1 MQAMLRWR
9 QDGRIDLKVI
19 AGAVRFTPRLSLSD
33 LALSCVG
40 ATLDQEHITCPHA
53 LLTARH
59 PLLGRVHSRLAF
71 RYRFANGAAKVEAT
85 RLTVAGG
92 RGRLSGEWQRPH
104 WVLNLDLLDLDI
116 TKLTPLFKHVPRP
129 AGNPIGGLLDLKA
142 EIRGRGVYLH
152 HLRITAR
159 MRRLRVNGGAAL
171 PMPVTLMVR
180 ADRDKRGGW
189 WDIGRAQLDHP
200 GVLNLSISGTL
211 ALGWIQALPAFHIKA
226 KVLDLKAAYPL
237 YLQPLLPAGL
247 GTIETKGSLEIE
259 IGIEDRNLSDL
270 QLSLRDVFVHDR
282 SGRFWLSAV
291 GGWVKLAPHS
301 TSPVRSRVC
310 WQGGGLYRL
319 PVGAAELTLES
330 VGRTMRLI
338 HGGRLPILDG
348 ELRIEGLRME
358 DLGTRNFSVRL
369 DGILSP
375 VTLADFSRALAW
387 PLLSG
392 KLSGVIP
399 GLYYQNNRLR
409 IGGTLLVQA
418 FDGKIVVHNLRIDEL
433 FGPAPRL
440 AADILLKDL
449 ELAALTHT
457 FAFGKIEGRL
467 SGSINR
473 LHLEDWQ
480 PVYFEA
486 ELATPEQDQSRH
498 RISQRAVANLTDLGG
513 GMTTSM
519 ISRLMLQLFDEFSYD
534 RLGIKCRLYRGV
546 CEMDGLE
553 PVDGGYAIVK
563 PGLLPPWLEVKGYNR
578 AVDWEVLIARLRALR
593 HSEGARIK

>member
-1 MQAMLRWR
+1 MA
-9 QDGRIDLKVI
+9 
-19 AGAVRFTPRLSLSD
+19 
-33 LALSCVG
+33 
-40 ATLDQEHITCPHA
+40 
-53 LLTARH
+53 
-59 PLLGRVHSRLAF
+59 
-71 RYRFANGAAKVEAT
+71 
-85 RLTVAGG
+85 
-92 RGRLSGEWQRPH
+92 
-104 WVLNLDLLDLDI
+104 
-116 TKLTPLFKHVPRP
+116 
-129 AGNPIGGLLDLKA
+129 
-142 EIRGRGVYLH
+142 
-152 HLRITAR
+152 
-159 MRRLRVNGGAAL
+159 
-171 PMPVTLMVR
+171 
-180 ADRDKRGGW
+180 
-189 WDIGRAQLDHP
+189 
-200 GVLNLSISGTL
+200 
-211 ALGWIQALPAFHIKA
+211 
-226 KVLDLKAAYPL
+226 
-237 YLQPLLPAGL
+237 QPL
-247 GTIETKGSLEIE
+247 
-259 IGIEDRNLSDL
+259 
-270 QLSLRDVFVHDR
+270 
-282 SGRFWLSAV
+282 
-291 GGWVKLAPHS
+291 
-301 TSPVRSRVC
+301 
-310 WQGGGLYRL
+310 
-319 PVGAAELTLES
+319 GAAELTLES

-358 DLGTRNFSVRL
+358 NLGTRDFSVRL

-387 PLLSG
+387 PLLAGRISG
-392 KLSGVIP
+392 IIP

-418 FDGKIVVHNLRIDEL
+418 FDGKIVVHNLHIDEL

-486 ELATPEQDQSRH
+486 ELATPEQDPSRH

-578 AVDWEVLIARLRALR
+578 AVDWEVLIGRLRALR
-593 HSEGARIK
+593 HREGARIK

>member
-1 MQAMLRWR
+1 
-9 QDGRIDLKVI
+9 
-19 AGAVRFTPRLSLSD
+19 
-33 LALSCVG
+33 
-40 ATLDQEHITCPHA
+40 
-53 LLTARH
+53 
-59 PLLGRVHSRLAF
+59 
-71 RYRFANGAAKVEAT
+71 
-85 RLTVAGG
+85 
-92 RGRLSGEWQRPH
+92 
-104 WVLNLDLLDLDI
+104 
-116 TKLTPLFKHVPRP
+116 
-129 AGNPIGGLLDLKA
+129 
-142 EIRGRGVYLH
+142 
-152 HLRITAR
+152 
-159 MRRLRVNGGAAL
+159 L
-171 PMPVTLMVR
+171 PTSVTLRVR
-180 ADRDKRGGW
+180 ADRDERGGR

-200 GVLNLSISGTL
+200 GVLDLSISGTL
-211 ALGWIQALPAFHIKA
+211 APGRIQALPVLHIKA
-226 KVLDLKAAYPL
+226 RVLDLKAAYPL
-237 YLQPLLPAGL
+237 YLQPLLFPAGL
-247 GTIETKGSLEIE
+247 GSLETKGSLALEMWIK
-259 IGIEDRNLSDL
+259 DRIPSDL

-291 GGWVKLAPHS
+291 DGRVRLTPHS
-301 TSPVRSRVC
+301 TSLVRSRVR

-319 PVGAAELTLES
+319 PLGAAELTLES

-358 DLGTRNFSVRL
+358 NLGTRDFSVRL

-375 VTLADFSRALAW
+375 VTLADFSRALVW
-387 PLLSG
+387 PLLAGRISG
-392 KLSGVIP
+392 IIP

-486 ELATPEQDQSRH
+486 ELATPEHDQSRH